1 MFHVTKNNKDKFV
14 IKVKIPLAKTY
25 FKDITKYDFN
35 WTATK
40 IIFVHLRGMWWNYWS
55 HVYLQFSLSIAL
67 EKNLSKW
74 IVTSTFRSIHRK
86 WSVKKGVLKKIGKIH
101 RKALPPESLICDCNF
116 IKKLTPALVLSFELW
131 KIFKNTFNTY
141 NSGQLFLF
149 LLKSDRFSPNQI
161 SECTDRLI
169 PNNFLFSAQI
179 LKS

>member
-1 MFHVTKNNKDKFV
+1 MHNCIKKLSGSDKSKLWSVMFHVTKNNKDKFV

-35 WTATK
+35 WTATE

-86 WSVKKGVLKKIGKIH
+86 WSVKKGVLKKIVNLTGK
-101 RKALPPESLICDCNF
+101 
-116 IKKLTPALVLSFELW
+116 
-131 KIFKNTFNTY
+131 
-141 NSGQLFLF
+141 QLCWILF
-149 LLKSDRFSPNQI
+149 
-161 SECTDRLI
+161 
-169 PNNFLFSAQI
+169 
-179 LKS
+179 